1 MRHHGGLLD
10 GTEIEDLL
18 LTLGIDTGSYSSE
31 EGLSLLRLL
40 LLMVDVDLHLI
51 SILRC
56 FVYFKIIIIYL
67 KYVLIILNL
76 GNFFLFEIRRGFAG
90 GGLGFGANSG

>member
-10 GTEIEDLL
+10 GTEIENLL
-18 LTLGIDTGSYSSE
+18 LTLGIETGSYSSE

-40 LLMVDVDLHLI
+40 LLLVDEDLHLI

-56 FVYFKIIIIYL
+56 SVYFKIIIIYL
-67 KYVLIILNL
+67 KYVFN
-76 GNFFLFEIRRGFAG
+76 NSQFRKFFLFEIRIYI
-90 GGLGFGANSG
+90 

>member
-18 LTLGIDTGSYSSE
+18 LTLGIDTGSYSSSE

-56 FVYFKIIIIYL
+56 SVYLKIIIIYL
-67 KYVLIILNL
+67 KLRFN
-76 GNFFLFEIRRGFAG
+76 
-90 GGLGFGANSG
+90 NSQYRKLLPLWD